1 MKKLC
6 LLAIALCTVC
16 AAHAQTEFSVP
27 DLTLQE
33 KYDGIKILMN
43 RNFSG
48 FFVVAKAEGGSA
60 EELGRKMGK
69 LYAPLWDKSTTFED
83 FVGFNLW
90 AWATSTDEV
99 KILEQSPDK
108 VVVLVPSLDK
118 ELEESPIMEGF
129 SIEDLVAFYNGMMQ
143 EVATHLG
150 FKITQSWGE
159 QGMTAVISK

>member
-16 AAHAQTEFSVP
+16 AVHAQTQFSVP

-43 RNFSG
+43 RNFCS
-48 FFVVAKAEGGSA
+48 FFVLVKAEGGSA
-60 EELGRKMGK
+60 EELGRNLGK
-69 LYAPLWDKSTTFED
+69 LWVPLWDKSTTFED

-90 AWATSTDEV
+90 AWATSTEEV
-99 KILEQSPDK
+99 KILEQSSDK

-129 SIEDLVAFYNGMMQ
+129 SIEDLVDYYDGMMQ
-143 EVATHLG
+143 EIATHLG
-150 FKITQSWGE
+150 FKLTQSWGDK
-159 QGMTAVISK
+159 GLTAVISK

>member
-1 MKKLC
+1 MKKLFW
-6 LLAIALCTVC
+6 LAIALCTVC
-16 AAHAQTEFSVP
+16 AVHAQTEFSVP

-33 KYDGIKILMN
+33 KNDGIKILMN
-43 RNFSG
+43 RNFSS
-48 FFVVAKAEGGSA
+48 FILVAKEEGRSA
-60 EELGRKMGK
+60 EELGRKIGK

-90 AWATSTDEV
+90 AWATMMDEV
-99 KILEQSPDK
+99 KILEQSADK

-129 SIEDLVAFYNGMMQ
+129 SIENLVGFYDGMMQ

-150 FKITQSWGE
+150 FSEKMSWGDN
-159 QGMTAVISK
+159 GMTAEISR